1 MRRAVSLVLLRI
13 ASSTRPSPG
22 CGSAPPHPLGETFS
36 ATLDFGGR
44 ARAYEAYVPATYSAS
59 GGAPLALVLSLH
71 GMGGTSRE
79 DACDSG
85 TTAVARDT
93 GAFIAVHPQGLS
105 DIDRKNPAAWTSW
118 HFNGTC
124 QNGGV
129 SCDTRQ
135 TPDRYCYA
143 SNAACGDCDWT
154 TCADDVGFLE
164 ALLDA
169 LEAAWCVDRD
179 RVYATGQ
186 SNGGMMAYQLGAA
199 LSPRLAAIAPISGSL
214 HWGRLVAPRA
224 PIPVLAV
231 TGTNDRTV
239 PANASGGAP
248 YASDGTWWYYT
259 MAGLAAGWRD
269 AQACDGVEAHYA
281 TSLDGVD
288 GLWCKTACSN
298 VDHVLCSWSGAHNYF
313 TGPGAKYVYHCAP
326 ENRDETYYDNGR
338 LVWEF
343 FSRHTRAR
351 DPARAPARRGVP
363 STTATRLVACVL
375 GTIAIAC
382 VGGAFGRYRRRH
394 QRSGPGFAVLC
405 DDGHD
410 DGGAHAAGSAALQFE
425 LAAGPECV
433 DRKDVAVGI

>member
-13 ASSTRPSPG
+13 ASSRARARLRLG
-22 CGSAPPHPLGETFS
+22 APHPLGETFS

-44 ARAYEAYVPATYSAS
+44 ARVRAYVPATYSAS
-59 GGAPLALVLSLH
+59 SGALALVLSLH

-231 TGTNDRTV
+231 TGTNDRTL

-248 YASDGTWWYYT
+248 YASDGTWWDYT
-259 MAGLAAGWRD
+259 MAGLAAGGATRRRAAASGALRD
-269 AQACDGVEAHYA
+269 VARRRRRTLVQDGVLERRPRA
-281 TSLDGVD
+281 
-288 GLWCKTACSN
+288 
-298 VDHVLCSWSGAHNYF
+298 VLVVGARNYF

-326 ENRDETYYDNGR
+326 ENLTGVLRQRAARVGVLLEAHAR
-338 LVWEF
+338 AIP
-343 FSRHTRAR
+343 RAR
-351 DPARAPARRGVP
+351 PRVVACRRRPRLDSSPARSANHRRGRP
-363 STTATRLVACVL
+363 
-375 GTIAIAC
+375 
-382 VGGAFGRYRRRH
+382 FGRYRRRH
-394 QRSGPGFAVLC
+394 QRSGPEFAVLC